1 MSWLVALQA
10 VGTGISIM
18 SAMNKGEAKYTNAQF
33 EASQYALQTGQN
45 KIIAEQNSIDRLEKF
60 DQSAKVNEAMFAFL
74 GRDADLD
81 ESIQAFNKKQK
92 EIAQRDVTRADTD
105 GWIKYGQ
112 GKLAAE
118 QALFTGEEA
127 RRTAKWES
135 MSAIA
140 SGLYSYHTT
149 KV

>member
-18 SAMNKGEAKYTNAQF
+18 SAMNKGEARNTNAQF
-33 EASQYALQTGQN
+33 EAQQYALQTGQN

-60 DQSAKVNEAMFAFL
+60 DQSAKINEAMFAFL

-81 ESIQAFNKKQK
+81 KSIIAFNEKQK
-92 EIAQRDVTRADTD
+92 EIAERDVTRADTD

-112 GKLAAE
+112 GK
-118 QALFTGEEA
+118 
-127 RRTAKWES
+127 
-135 MSAIA
+135 
-140 SGLYSYHTT
+140 
-149 KV
+149 